1 MLEPSTPLINPHDN
15 ALELVI
21 NILLKVALPEDM
33 VITPLG
39 LAASVI
45 LSLLLAY
52 VPLVFTNI
60 TPAAEL
66 LLSIFTLFVVK
77 EEFLVIINAEPWLAY
92 ALIMVRLLMVILF
105 PLIINAL
112 AWLFAST
119 VCPLP
124 SRIKLSISIN
134 IPIGSS
140 VDALN
145 L

>member
-1 MLEPSTPLINPHDN
+1 MAFANTEFKTVMLEPSTPLINPHDN

-77 EEFLVIINAEPWLAY
+77 EEFLLIINAENKKE
-92 ALIMVRLLMVILF
+92 REKKTF
-105 PLIINAL
+105 
-112 AWLFAST
+112 
-119 VCPLP
+119 
-124 SRIKLSISIN
+124 SRAFRHPYQN
-134 IPIGSS
+134 SS
-140 VDALN
+140 F
-145 L
+145 